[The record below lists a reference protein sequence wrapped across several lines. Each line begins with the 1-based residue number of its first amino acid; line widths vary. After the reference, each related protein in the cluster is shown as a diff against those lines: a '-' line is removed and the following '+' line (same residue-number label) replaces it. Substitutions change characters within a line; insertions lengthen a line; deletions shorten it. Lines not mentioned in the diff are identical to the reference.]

1 MPESTFHDMKK
12 VLIFP
17 IALIALFT
25 AFTFSCKEGDP
36 QEPCNGK
43 GTINVENKLDST
55 ISVKIVQT
63 RTTKEILKDY
73 TVPFELTG
81 NQPYTLSISGP
92 QYSRDTTIMLLSCD
106 NKLLIV
112 VK

>member
-1 MPESTFHDMKK
+1 MKK

-17 IALIALFT
+17 FAIIALVLALSI
-25 AFTFSCKEGDP
+25 SCKKEAT
-36 QEPCNGK
+36 QEPCDGK

-55 ISVKIVQT
+55 ISVKIVET

-73 TVPFELTG
+73 TVPFVLTG

-92 QYSRDTTIMLLSCD
+92 QYSRDTTIMVLSCD

-112 VK
+112 IK